1 MDTTKSYNR
10 WIYHLE
16 DELNPDRF
24 RQGDI
29 HNLNISDHFIG
40 LKKRFKEFR
49 LCFIEMLNLSK
60 KQAAAALLQLVF
72 LSDIIYNYLIS
83 LQKTSSSISTSP
95 EIRQLYQTTLSLLE
109 SLIENCGKYDTEII
123 NNLPLTAYSIQNVR
137 IELRYRLERL
147 KLCFKESDIDPELR
161 ELVICGIKLLISRKV
176 INRADVKYATVILN
190 KIDETRFSS
199 NEEMENFLY
208 RYDFNTPSFFNFMV
222 KKINSQL
229 LDTPNLHTQ
238 LETFIAFEDRINGL
252 LLIRELRWS
261 VKDESIREQLRNF
274 AKEKKLY
281 IRERIKLRR
290 VAMQD
295 NKMSEESDRMQV
307 NLPVAQFGL
316 FIRLFI
322 ERGILQN
329 EEVGKTFAYYAR
341 HFRTPRTPFISAES
355 LQKKSTD
362 IDFSTAKKM
371 KGHLI
376 SMVNWL
382 NKHHNTSGIRD
393 S

>member
-1 MDTTKSYNR
+1 MVTTKSYNR

-147 KLCFKESDIDPELR
+147 KLCFKESCLPLQLTSRPE
-161 ELVICGIKLLISRKV
+161 
-176 INRADVKYATVILN
+176 
-190 KIDETRFSS
+190 
-199 NEEMENFLY
+199 
-208 RYDFNTPSFFNFMV
+208 
-222 KKINSQL
+222 
-229 LDTPNLHTQ
+229 
-238 LETFIAFEDRINGL
+238 
-252 LLIRELRWS
+252 
-261 VKDESIREQLRNF
+261 
-274 AKEKKLY
+274 
-281 IRERIKLRR
+281 
-290 VAMQD
+290 
-295 NKMSEESDRMQV
+295 
-307 NLPVAQFGL
+307 
-316 FIRLFI
+316 
-322 ERGILQN
+322 
-329 EEVGKTFAYYAR
+329 
-341 HFRTPRTPFISAES
+341 
-355 LQKKSTD
+355 
-362 IDFSTAKKM
+362 
-371 KGHLI
+371 
-376 SMVNWL
+376 
-382 NKHHNTSGIRD
+382 
-393 S
+393 